1 MAQDKMS
8 FVAQTLNQNARDLYL
23 ASLFL
28 PADKREDIQTL
39 WAFAAEL
46 STVRQRVSEP
56 MPGEIRLQWWHDVLE
71 GKRDGEAASNPLASA
86 LLGIVKK
93 HNLPVVPLLRLI
105 AARRFDL
112 YDDPMPDQNQ
122 FEGYAGETQ
131 AILYQFAAS
140 ILAGRLVDDQ
150 SIADCSGH
158 LGVAATYQFRL
169 MSFARDCAAAQIY
182 LPLSTFTTFGF
193 SDKMVL
199 SPDRPKTF
207 QNALESHI
215 EEAERHL
222 KAAKTALKQVD
233 KDIQPAFAH
242 LPIVEAQ
249 LKHTLAQSQNVSMMS
264 KSVSDWRKLL
274 KTFIFLSFS

>member
-39 WAFAAEL
+39 WAFAAEM

-71 GKRDGEAASNPLASA
+71 GKRDGEAASNPLAAA

-169 MSFARDCAAAQIY
+169 MSFARDCATAQIY

-207 QNALESHI
+207 QNALESHF

-222 KAAKTALKQVD
+222 KAAKTALKQID

-249 LKHTLAQSQNVSMMS
+249 LKHILAQSQNVSMMS

-274 KTFIFLSFS
+274 KTFLFLSFS